1 MRLKRTMA
9 VFLAFLIVCCML
21 PSAAVAEEDDV
32 LLIWRRETPVTPD
45 IRAVEAVFDNGHRQ
59 TEHYICYTPG
69 GNAKPTLAYGTN
81 IREKMEFPVAAE
93 QAAGRVLAGVNGDYF
108 VMATGMP
115 LGIILHKGELIS
127 TDAGNAAFGF
137 LEDGSAI
144 LGMPDLHITL
154 DSGSVSCSVDS
165 VNKNYKSGQ
174 FCLYTSAWG
183 EQVPLSADYRC
194 MELIPE
200 EGGELSL
207 GGELHCFA
215 GPVRAPEAVLP
226 LEEGKLF
233 LCYSGP
239 DEAWQATGLDN
250 TEPGEMLTLTVHA
263 ADERFESCREAMGC
277 LYPLLLAGVVLP
289 DLDDIDKNLAPRT
302 AIGIRE
308 DGSILIYTADGR
320 QSGYAVG
327 LTLREVAVRLKE
339 LGCVDAGALDGG
351 ASTVMAC
358 QLPGEENCTVRN
370 APSLGKLRETP
381 QFLLLTAP
389 YEEPGPLEAIAI
401 TGEAKVML
409 AGGCCLL
416 STGGCDG
423 SGAPVALR
431 DVQWT
436 SDTGSIDGNGFFTA
450 PDRPCE
456 ATITAR
462 SGSIED
468 RFTLPVI
475 SQPDEIRIVTEEN
488 GKEIRQLR
496 VLPGTETNL
505 SAKALWSGME
515 VCAADEQFEWELEG
529 EAGSIDGSGL
539 FTASGNAAV
548 GEVSVS
554 CGDAVC
560 SLKIMVTD
568 SVICA
573 EDFEQAE
580 TGSAPGL
587 TWRPE
592 SNRDKVKY
600 GLGSL
605 RLDYDLAEGSVTFP
619 MEDYPTELGSTAS
632 LWILS
637 DGSGNNLYSVH
648 EEITILLG
656 KLEHEG
662 WMQFQV
668 NTDVFG
674 RMLALR
680 VGGSG
685 SGTLWLDQLMVFN
698 LEEPDTEA
706 PVIEMEAA
714 EGHLHAAVWDQA
726 EGVLSAGLLRL
737 TANGE
742 NIDFEYDDSSGQITG
757 PLPQPDPC
765 IRIVLTAYDRSGNYN
780 SASVLLDSGAPPA
793 FPDMIDHWASRYVD
807 HMRSMGVI
815 AGRLADDGSTY
826 YDPDSKVTRAEFAVM
841 LCRWLRIDTSD
852 YEGALQFAD
861 EDDIPSWALDSVK
874 AAAALGLIQGS
885 PREEGLYFM
894 PQQLLTRAQAAV
906 ILGRTMPGG
915 RMLSDLPW
923 PDAGDIPSWAR
934 TYVSELAFM
943 GVMTGTGAAFEPNGP
958 LTRAQAAKLLSELS

>member
-1 MRLKRTMA
+1 MRLKRMMA
-9 VFLAFLIVCCML
+9 VILAFLTVCCML
-21 PSAAVAEEDDV
+21 PPAAVAEEDEN
-32 LLIWRRETPVTPD
+32 LLIWRRETPVSPD
-45 IRAVEAVFDNGHRQ
+45 IRAVEAVFDNGSRQ

-69 GNAKPTLAYGTN
+69 GNARPTLAYGKN
-81 IREKMEFPVAAE
+81 IREKMEFPAAVE

-127 TDAGNAAFGF
+127 SDAGNAAFGF
-137 LEDGSAI
+137 LEDGSTI
-144 LGMPDLHITL
+144 LGKPGLSMLLESD
-154 DSGSVSCSVDS
+154 SVSCSIDS
-165 VNKNYKSGQ
+165 FNKNYKTGQ

-183 EQVPLSADYRC
+183 EQAPLSAEYRC

-207 GGELHCFA
+207 GGKLRYFA
-215 GPVRAPEAVLP
+215 GQVRAPEEALP
-226 LEEGKLF
+226 LEEGKLL

-250 TEPGEMLTLTVHA
+250 AEPGEMLTLTVRA
-263 ADERFESCREAMGC
+263 ADERFESCREALGC
-277 LYPLLLAGVVLP
+277 LYPLRSGGEVLP

-320 QSGYAVG
+320 QSGYAAG

-389 YEEPGPLEAIAI
+389 YEEPGLPETIAV
-401 TGEAKVML
+401 TSEAKVML
-409 AGGCCLL
+409 AGGSCTL
-416 STGGCDG
+416 SVGGCDG

-431 DVQWT
+431 DIQWT
-436 SDTGSIDGNGFFTA
+436 CDSGNVDSSGFFTA
-450 PDRPCE
+450 PDHPCE

-468 RFTLPVI
+468 RFSIPVI
-475 SQPDEIRIVTEEN
+475 SQPDEIRLVSEES

-496 VLPGTETNL
+496 VLPGSETAL
-505 SAKALWSGME
+505 SAKALWNGME
-515 VCAADEQFEWELEG
+515 VCAADEQFEWKLEG
-529 EAGSIDGSGL
+529 EVGSIDGSGL
-539 FTASGNAAV
+539 FTASGNAAI
-548 GEVSVS
+548 GELTVKCGEAVS
-554 CGDAVC
+554 
-560 SLKIMVTD
+560 SLKVMVTD
-568 SVICA
+568 SVICV

-580 TGSAPGL
+580 AGSAPGL
-587 TWRPE
+587 AWRQE

-619 MEDYPTELGSTAS
+619 MEGYPTELGSSAS

-656 KLEHEG
+656 KMEHEG

-680 VGGSG
+680 IGGSG
-685 SGTLWLDQLMVFN
+685 SGALWLDQLMVFN

-706 PVIEMEAA
+706 PVIQMEAS
-714 EGHLHAAVWDQA
+714 EGQLHAAVWDQA
-726 EGVLSAGLLRL
+726 EGVLSANLLRL

-742 NIDFEYDDSSGQITG
+742 TIGFEYDDSSGQLTAA
-757 PLPQPDPC
+757 LPQPDPC

-780 SASVLLDSGAPPA
+780 SASVLVDDGAPPS
-793 FPDMIDHWASRYVD
+793 FPDMTGHWASRYVD

-826 YDPDSKVTRAEFAVM
+826 FDPDSKVTRAEFAVM
-841 LCRWLRIDTSD
+841 LCRWLKIDTSD
-852 YEGALQFAD
+852 YEGALRFAD
-861 EDDIPSWALDSVK
+861 EDTIPSWALSSVK

-885 PREEGLYFM
+885 PGEEGLYFM

-915 RMLSDLPW
+915 RMLADLPW
-923 PDAGDIPSWAR
+923 PDAGDIPVWAR

-943 GVMTGTGAAFEPNGP
+943 GVMTGNGVAFEPNGP